1 MNTCRYYPTDDE
13 ELFPLYRIS
22 FMWYFLIGF
31 VVMVIF
37 SVAISYMTTPPSLE
51 QTKYKYF
58 SPIVR
63 KYLPQEILK
72 TKDNTENGNLLDTQ
86 MKLLKENDKTTK
98 SLEC

>member
-1 MNTCRYYPTDDE
+1 
-13 ELFPLYRIS
+13 
-22 FMWYFLIGF
+22 MWYFLIGF